1 MNIIEVQTHIMLRE
15 ESHDRAHVFMIYM
28 AALKTRGQVFMYLSL
43 IEGDILTE
51 RWNDLN
57 QYKAKSN
64 LCMKPHQSVKLVL
77 KNKEPATLRYGGS
90 QIVPEWAYY

>member
-1 MNIIEVQTHIMLRE
+1 MLT
-15 ESHDRAHVFMIYM
+15 D
-28 AALKTRGQVFMYLSL
+28 
-43 IEGDILTE
+43 

-57 QYKAKSN
+57 QNDAKSN

-90 QIVPEWAYY
+90 QIVPEWANY